1 MPGEHTLLLIVSKV
15 GVAALAVMAQGE
27 EYWLSDDG
35 KGDPLGHS
43 GFERKV
49 R

>member
-1 MPGEHTLLLIVSKV
+1 MISKV

-35 KGDPLGHS
+35 KDDPLGRS
-43 GFERKV
+43 GFERTV

>member
-1 MPGEHTLLLIVSKV
+1 MLTPVVFKE
-15 GVAALAVMAQGE
+15 GVAALAAMAQGE

-35 KGDPLGHS
+35 KGDPLGRS